1 MGIQNG
7 EVPFVTY
14 VSDPFQI
21 CKSRLEDIP
30 FTLCVATPTW
40 FGASILASF
49 YRANMRSS
57 FAICN
62 LQPSICLFPQE
73 VT

>member
-1 MGIQNG
+1 MGFQNG

-14 VSDPFQI
+14 VSNPFQI

-40 FGASILASF
+40 LVASILASF
-49 YRANMRSS
+49 YRANMISS
-57 FAICN
+57 FAIYN
-62 LQPSICLFPQE
+62 LQPSICLLPQE